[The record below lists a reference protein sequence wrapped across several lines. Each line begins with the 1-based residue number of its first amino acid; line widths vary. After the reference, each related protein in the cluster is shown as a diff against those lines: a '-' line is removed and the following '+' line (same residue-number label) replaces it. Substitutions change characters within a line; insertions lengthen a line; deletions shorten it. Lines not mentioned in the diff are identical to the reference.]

1 MNIYQSNTYRKDFS
15 WLRFDDEPGVQ
26 ERHQVKDQQSYIS
39 VFIADLTI
47 PSGSNEHQPRNVNS
61 IPCMAIW

>member
-1 MNIYQSNTYRKDFS
+1 MNIYQSNTCRKDLS

-26 ERHQVKDQQSYIS
+26 ERHQLKDQQSYIS

-47 PSGSNEHQPRNVNS
+47 LSGSYEHQPRNVNS
-61 IPCMAIW
+61 IPCMAV